1 MLRGFTKPVDAFT
14 VPEPREKRGNI
25 MTELERSE
33 IELLYLQMYHFMFE
47 YGNSILSSESLAEEA
62 IQEVFRIACQKPE
75 AVHDSPNP
83 QGWMVNTLKNVISN
97 MLKSQAAANR
107 AMAKYAMSNI
117 DEMLPDHIQV
127 ELLYDDVANTEE
139 FRMIKELTLSG
150 KEYTELA
157 ADRGIS
163 VEACRKRVQ
172 RAKEFL
178 RKKLR

>member
-1 MLRGFTKPVDAFT
+1 
-14 VPEPREKRGNI
+14 
-25 MTELERSE
+25 MTELERSQ

-107 AMAKYAMSNI
+107 AMASYAMNNI
-117 DEMLPDHIQV
+117 EEMIPDQIQV
-127 ELLYDDVANTEE
+127 DLLYNDIADTEE
-139 FRMIKELTLSG
+139 FRIMKEMTISG
-150 KEYTELA
+150 RGYPELA
-157 ADRGIS
+157 KERGIS

-172 RAKEFL
+172 RAREFL
-178 RKKLR
+178 KKKIT

>member
-1 MLRGFTKPVDAFT
+1 
-14 VPEPREKRGNI
+14 

-62 IQEVFRIACQKPE
+62 IQEVFRIACQKSD

-107 AMAKYAMSNI
+107 AMASYAMNNI
-117 DEMLPDHIQV
+117 EEMIPDHIQV
-127 ELLYDDVANTEE
+127 DLLFNDIADTEE
-139 FRMIKELTLSG
+139 FRIMKEMTISG
-150 KEYTELA
+150 RGYPELA
-157 ADRGIS
+157 KERGIS

-178 RKKLR
+178 KKKIT